1 MSDGHSILIA
11 DDAQSFAVQVARLLT
26 DDEFAAKMSLNAR
39 KRVVSDYDWNRIGER
54 LECVLRH
61 SIGLTRRDVMN
72 LSPYSDLVV
81 SGRQI
86 C

>member
-1 MSDGHSILIA
+1 
-11 DDAQSFAVQVARLLT
+11 
-26 DDEFAAKMSLNAR
+26 MSLNAR

-61 SIGLTRRDVMN
+61 NIGLTRRNAIN
-72 LSPYSDLVV
+72 LTPCDDLRVSD
-81 SGRQI
+81 RQI